1 MNKPIRRS
9 LFYRR
14 SSSNVYRIF
23 LWLLIIIAAGWFA
36 YGSQRGTVRNPLAP
50 TPTATRSAASF
61 TLEGDAQ
68 FAAGKIDAAIEAYRR
83 ATEIDP
89 NEAAAWSQLARIQ
102 TYSSELLTTDAAKR
116 TRLQEALN
124 SADQAA
130 ALAPEDSTV
139 RAIRAFVLDW
149 NAAWAGDGAQAL
161 LIQAEQEASAA
172 LTIDS
177 NNTLALIFY
186 AEILVDQQKWNQ
198 GEQYIDKALARNE
211 ELMDLHRVY
220 AYVLEATGRYSQAIE
235 EYDKA
240 IALTPNLTFLYLR
253 AGANYRIL
261 GFKSL
266 EQNPDQDPAKNPLFL
281 QSLDYFA
288 KATRINA
295 QLGVKDPI
303 PYLSI
308 SKTYSQ
314 MGQYFIA
321 ARNVQKALSFKPAE
335 ADIYGQLGVIFFKSR
350 NYEGSVLPLKCAIRG
365 CTVEESCEARSGCDE
380 GEVGAQITGLP
391 LTDTTQVYYYTYGS
405 VLAALSR
412 PRDNK
417 CPEALAIFAELRAVY
432 PSDPVVI
439 PIVQAGES
447 ICASLGQTT
456 LEATATPADGS
467 PTPTSLP

>member
-1 MNKPIRRS
+1 MNRPIRRS

-14 SSSNVYRIF
+14 SSSNVYRMF
-23 LWLLIIIAAGWFA
+23 FWLLIIIAGGWFVNGVA
-36 YGSQRGTVRNPLAP
+36 LQQTIQNPFAP

-61 TLEGDAQ
+61 TLEGVAH
-68 FAAGKIDAAIEAYRR
+68 FNAGKIDAAIEAYRQ
-83 ATEIDP
+83 ATDVNP
-89 NEAAAWSQLARIQ
+89 GDVQAWWQLARIQ
-102 TYSSELLTTDAAKR
+102 TYSSELLTTDEAKR
-116 TRLQEALN
+116 ARLQEALD
-124 SADQAA
+124 SANQAF

-149 NAAWAGDGAQAL
+149 NAAWAGDRAQAL

-172 LTIDS
+172 LTLDS
-177 NNTLALIFY
+177 NNTLALVFY

-211 ELMDLHRVY
+211 EMMDLHRVY

-240 IALTPNLTFLYLR
+240 IAITPNLTFLYLR

-281 QSLDYFA
+281 ASLDYFA
-288 KATRINA
+288 KAARINE
-295 QLGVKDPI
+295 QLGVQDPI

-314 MGQYFIA
+314 MGQYFVA
-321 ARNVQKALSFKPAE
+321 ARNVQKALSFRPAD

-365 CTVEESCEARSGCDE
+365 CTVEESCEARAGCDE
-380 GEVGAQITGLP
+380 GEVGAEIIGLP
-391 LTDTTQVYYYTYGS
+391 LSDTTQVYYYTYGS

-417 CPEALAIFAELRAVY
+417 CPEALSVFAELRAVY
-432 PSDPVVI
+432 PNDPVVI

-456 LEATATPADGS
+456 LEATATPAQGS
-467 PTPTSLP
+467 LTPTP